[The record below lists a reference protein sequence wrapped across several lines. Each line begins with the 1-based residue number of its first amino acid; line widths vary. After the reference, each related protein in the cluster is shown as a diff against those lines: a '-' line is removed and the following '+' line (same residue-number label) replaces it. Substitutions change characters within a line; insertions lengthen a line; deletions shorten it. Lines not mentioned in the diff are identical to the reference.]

1 MFPMV
6 LPVKFPKKK
15 MQTKLIEIC
24 VAGQAH
30 FLKIEKILFQGKSEY
45 QSMMVF
51 QVINDISEDDWCLLV
66 YSAV

>member
-1 MFPMV
+1 M
-6 LPVKFPKKK
+6 L
-15 MQTKLIEIC
+15 TKVIEIC

-51 QVINDISEDDWCLLV
+51 QVMNDILEHDWCLLV
-66 YSAV
+66 YYAV